1 MSGAFAVPAASP
13 DPSIP
18 DFEIG
23 PHTGNLAR
31 RQGGMDYNQNWKA
44 GQGNINYQSQ
54 SNGYSV
60 TFSNAG
66 DFVVGKGWRT
76 GKARNISFSGS
87 TQQQAGTVLVSV
99 YGWTKNPLI
108 EYYVQEYTSN
118 GAGSAQGQKV
128 GSLVSDGSTYDIWK
142 HQQVNQPS
150 ISGTATF
157 WQFISNRVSKRP
169 GSGTVTMQNHFDAW
183 KKAGMNLGSQWD
195 YQVLATEAWG
205 NAAGN
210 SKYTLSEASGGSP
223 NGGGGGGGGGPPS
236 QGPQPQPT
244 SSTRSSSASTSA
256 KTETKSVTT
265 TKTET
270 KTETKTQAT
279 TSTIISTKVETSV
292 QTATVTKTEAT
303 TIEKTTTKTET
314 VSVASICAATP
325 SAAAPT
331 SPVAAPYTP

>member
-1 MSGAFAVPAASP
+1 MVPFTCLSLLAVAMPGIFAIPTAQP
-13 DPSIP
+13 DPNLP

-23 PHTGNLAR
+23 PQTGNLAR

-44 GQGNINYQSQ
+44 GQGNINYSPS

-76 GKARNISFSGS
+76 GKARNITFNGS

-150 ISGTATF
+150 IAGTATF

-183 KKAGMNLGSQWD
+183 KKAGLNLGSQHD
-195 YQVLATEAWG
+195 YQVLATEGWG

-210 SKYTLSEASGGSP
+210 SKYTLSEHL
-223 NGGGGGGGGGPPS
+223 
-236 QGPQPQPT
+236 QGA
-244 SSTRSSSASTSA
+244 SASALSLHQDRD
-256 KTETKSVTT
+256 EVGDDDID
-265 TKTET
+265 EDGD
-270 KTETKTQAT
+270 QDGD
-279 TSTIISTKVETSV
+279 
-292 QTATVTKTEAT
+292 
-303 TIEKTTTKTET
+303 
-314 VSVASICAATP
+314 
-325 SAAAPT
+325 
-331 SPVAAPYTP
+331 